1 MNIYEYIVK
10 TLSQLN
16 EDELINENLHRIKK
30 NISKNYKG
38 AIFSAIASSIV
49 SVLLGIF
56 ISYLVN
62 APTGASITLTFVT
75 LWALS
80 ALYAKLK

>member
-30 NISKNYKG
+30 NISKNYKVKDLPTN
-38 AIFSAIASSIV
+38 IQLQKTYRDLVDRSEIKENKKLQF
-49 SVLLGIF
+49 LLMKRKIR
-56 ISYLVN
+56 SL
-62 APTGASITLTFVT
+62 A
-75 LWALS
+75 
-80 ALYAKLK
+80 